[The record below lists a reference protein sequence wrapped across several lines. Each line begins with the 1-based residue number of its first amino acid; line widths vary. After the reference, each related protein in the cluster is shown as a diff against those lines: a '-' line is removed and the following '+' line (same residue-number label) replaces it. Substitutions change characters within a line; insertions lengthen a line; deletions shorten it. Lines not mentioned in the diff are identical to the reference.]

1 MDKEEQDITVKN
13 NQIAMVGEYDKIKI
27 DKGVIQFTCSVDLA
41 KNSHLLEK
49 LSNEQGNPVLIGLSF
64 QQQELDV

>member
-1 MDKEEQDITVKN
+1 MDEEQRDIAVKN

-27 DKGVIQFTCSVDLA
+27 DKGVIQFTCSVDLGR
-41 KNSHLLEK
+41 NSHLLEK

-64 QQQELDV
+64 QQ